1 MKQTTILTHATHV
14 NGWEPVV
21 YMSCMGQNCRLFHVS
36 NLSVRNFRIFLL
48 MYTGSVSAVVCWL
61 APGTSDAYLRGRI
74 GFASL
79 HSQRFIP
86 GPILSADQLTRAA
99 LGVIDPSRIT
109 PLSYTYWL

>member
-1 MKQTTILTHATHV
+1 
-14 NGWEPVV
+14 
-21 YMSCMGQNCRLFHVS
+21 
-36 NLSVRNFRIFLL
+36 

-99 LGVIDPSRIT
+99 LGVIDPSRIIPSRIPIGYNLKAAHDNGT
-109 PLSYTYWL
+109 KLSVPTYPTSI